1 MEIRHNRFKRALAAG
16 NRQIG
21 LWLSLGGA
29 ASAEIIGPAG
39 FDWLVLDT
47 EHAPNEL
54 PDVVNQLRVLDAG
67 HAEPVV
73 RPAWNDMVIIKRL
86 LDAGAQTLLVPFV
99 QNADEARAAVS
110 FMRYPP
116 KGVRGVATGPRA
128 NRYGR
133 VKDYVARVDDELCL
147 LVQVETQAAVAE
159 IAAIAAVDGVDGIFV
174 GPSDL
179 AADMG
184 HVGNPAHPEVQAMLK
199 AAAAACVAAGKP
211 AGILAPVEADAR
223 RYIEWGYS
231 FVAVGSDV
239 GLLRGGADALA
250 GKFAS

>member
-16 NRQIG
+16 QRQIG
-21 LWLSLGGA
+21 LWMSMVGPTA
-29 ASAEIIGPAG
+29 AEVIAPAG

-54 PDVVNQLRVLDAG
+54 PDVLAQLRVLEGA
-67 HAEPVV
+67 HPEAVV
-73 RPAWNDMVIIKRL
+73 RPAWNDMVTIKRL

-99 QNADEARAAVS
+99 QNAAEAADAVR

-116 KGVRGVATGPRA
+116 RGVRGVATAPRA

-133 VKDYVARVDDELCL
+133 VKDYAARVEDELCL
-147 LVQVETQAAVAE
+147 LVQAETRAALAE
-159 IAAIAAVDGVDGIFV
+159 IPAIAAVDGVDGIFV

-184 HVGNPAHPEVQAMLK
+184 HLGNPANPEVQAALK
-199 AAAAACVAAGKP
+199 AAAEACAKAGKP

-223 RYIEWGYS
+223 RYIEWGYR
-231 FVAVGSDV
+231 FVAVGSDL
-239 GLLRGGADALA
+239 GLLRGAADGLA
-250 GKFAS
+250 ARFAS

>member
-1 MEIRHNRFKRALAAG
+1 MEIRHNRFKRALAMG
-16 NRQIG
+16 RRQIG

-29 ASAEIIGPAG
+29 PAAEIVGPAG

-54 PDVVNQLRVLDAG
+54 PDVLTQLRVLDGG
-67 HAEPVV
+67 HSEPVV

-99 QNADEARAAVS
+99 QNAEEARAAVR

-147 LVQVETQAAVAE
+147 LVQVETRAAVAE

-179 AADMG
+179 AADFG
-184 HVGNPAHPEVQAMLK
+184 HVGNPGHPEVQAALE
-199 AAAAACVAAGKP
+199 AAAKACIAAGKP

-223 RYIEWGYS
+223 RYIGWGYQ

-239 GLLRGGADALA
+239 GLLRGAADALA
-250 GKFAS
+250 EKFAS

>member
-16 NRQIG
+16 QRQIG
-21 LWLSLGGA
+21 LWMSMGGPVP
-29 ASAEIIGPAG
+29 AEVIAPAG

-54 PDVVNQLRVLDAG
+54 PDVLAQLRVLDGA
-67 HAEPVV
+67 HAEAVV
-73 RPAWNDMVIIKRL
+73 RPAWNDMVVIKRL
-86 LDAGAQTLLVPFV
+86 LDAGAQTLIVPFV
-99 QNADEARAAVS
+99 QNADEARNAVR

-116 KGVRGVATGPRA
+116 KGLRGVATAPRA

-133 VKDYVARVDDELCL
+133 VKDYVARVEDELCL
-147 LVQVETQAAVAE
+147 LVQAETRAALAE
-159 IAAIAAVDGVDGIFV
+159 IPAIAAVEGVDGVFV

-184 HVGNPAHPEVQAMLK
+184 HIGNPGHPDVQAALK
-199 AAAAACVAAGKP
+199 AAAEACVAAGKP

-223 RYIEWGYS
+223 RYIGWGYQ
-231 FVAVGSDV
+231 FVAVGSDL
-239 GLLRGGADALA
+239 GLLRGAADALA
-250 GKFAS
+250 AKFAS